1 MEQHRAPKISYRVRN
16 IHLEDGIWKATLTTW
31 EGCCSNIHV
40 KEVSIYK
47 DKRPTS
53 KDFIKNVI

>member
-1 MEQHRAPKISYRVRN
+1 MEQHRTPKMNYRVGN
-16 IHLEDGIWKATLTTW
+16 IRKEGDIWKATLTTW
-31 EGCCSNIHV
+31 EGCCSNIQI

-53 KDFIKNVI
+53 KDFIKEL

>member
-1 MEQHRAPKISYRVRN
+1 MNYRVRN
-16 IHLEDGIWKATLTTW
+16 IRKEGDIWKATLTTW
-31 EGCCSNIHV
+31 EGCCSNV
-40 KEVSIYK
+40 QTKEVSIYK